1 LKPRI
6 DFIYV
11 DSGGGHRAAAN
22 ALSEVI
28 AQQGREWDI
37 RLLSIQD
44 LLAPIDFIRK
54 TTGIEFEEVYNIIL
68 RKGWSAITGPLLPLA
83 HTLIKASHGA
93 QVEELAKFWAVD
105 PPAMVVSLIPHYNR
119 ALFQALARVNPSAP
133 YVTVLTDVADYP
145 PDFWIDRQR
154 QYVICG
160 SDKAVRQ
167 ARKLGYGEEQIRQAS
182 GLIVHPKFYAPLTLD
197 RAAERKRLGLDPDR
211 TTGLVLFGGEGS
223 PEIPK
228 IAAAVDAAGID
239 TQLILVCGRNEQ
251 AAEASRKLKTRV
263 SMFVEGF
270 TRELPRYMALSDY
283 LIGKPGPGVL
293 SEAFLMK
300 LPVIVERNVGTMP
313 QERYNTEWVEELGA
327 GIVVRHF
334 REIGTAVRNLLQPER
349 LAACREAVSK
359 IQNRAVF
366 EIPEMLAGILQKGAL
381 SESVT
386 DAASH

>member
-6 DFIYV
+6 DFVYV

-22 ALSEVI
+22 ALRDVI
-28 AQQGREWDI
+28 AQQGREWEI

-54 TTGIEFEEVYNIIL
+54 ATGIEFEEVYNIIL
-68 RKGWSAITGPLLPLA
+68 RKGWSAITGPLVPLA

-93 QVEELAKFWAVD
+93 QVAELAKFWENE
-105 PPAMVVSLIPHYNR
+105 PPAMLVSLIPHYNR
-119 ALFQALARVNPSAP
+119 AMFQALARVNPAAP
-133 YVTVLTDVADYP
+133 YVTILTDVADYP

-160 SDKAVRQ
+160 SDKAVQQ
-167 ARKLGYGEEQIRQAS
+167 ARRLGYREDQIRQAS
-182 GLIVHPKFYAPLTLD
+182 GLIVNPKFYAPLALD
-197 RAAERKRLGLDPDR
+197 RAAERKKLGLDPER

-228 IAAAVDAAGID
+228 IAAAIDIGGID
-239 TQLILVCGRNEQ
+239 TQLILVCGRNEE
-251 AAEASRKLKTRV
+251 AAEAARKLKPRRPV
-263 SMFVEGF
+263 FIEGF
-270 TRELPRYMALSDY
+270 TAELPRYMALSDY

-300 LPVIVERNVGTMP
+300 LPVIVERNVGTLP
-313 QERYNTEWVEELGA
+313 QERYNTRWVEELGA

-334 REIGTAVRNLLQPER
+334 RDIATAVRNLLQPER
-349 LAACREAVSK
+349 LAACREAVSR
-359 IQNRAVF
+359 IHNRAVF
-366 EIPEMLAGILQKGAL
+366 EIPDMLAEILEKGAL
-381 SESVT
+381 APL
-386 DAASH
+386 AAKRAR